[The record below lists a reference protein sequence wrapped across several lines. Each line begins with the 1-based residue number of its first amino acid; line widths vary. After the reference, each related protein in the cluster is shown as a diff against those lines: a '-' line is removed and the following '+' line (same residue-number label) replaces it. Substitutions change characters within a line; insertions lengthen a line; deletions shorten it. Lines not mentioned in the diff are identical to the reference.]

1 MQLLLTW
8 RPTCPLELLLSQPRS
23 SIQSFTVI
31 KIHSLHKSSLRR
43 YSDVC
48 LPSQTQHTSDLFDF
62 FLGGGQKKPR
72 ISNVNPDFVF
82 SVPFHRLLSETDR
95 MWMTNI
101 VALCLLALAAS
112 AEDKKLSSHASTL
125 ADNSANLAFRSEI

>member
-1 MQLLLTW
+1 
-8 RPTCPLELLLSQPRS
+8 
-23 SIQSFTVI
+23 
-31 KIHSLHKSSLRR
+31 
-43 YSDVC
+43 
-48 LPSQTQHTSDLFDF
+48 
-62 FLGGGQKKPR
+62 
-72 ISNVNPDFVF
+72 
-82 SVPFHRLLSETDR
+82 